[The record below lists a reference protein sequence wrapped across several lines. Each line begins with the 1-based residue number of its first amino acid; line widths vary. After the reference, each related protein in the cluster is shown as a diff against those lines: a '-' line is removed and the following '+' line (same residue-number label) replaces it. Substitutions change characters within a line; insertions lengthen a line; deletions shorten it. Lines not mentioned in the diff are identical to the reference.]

1 MPELDSKDVTFHFR
15 GIPTTVE
22 ELQEKDTSNKDM
34 TIFSPQNFG
43 VQTKSKAFD

>member
-22 ELQEKDTSNKDM
+22 ELAEKNTSNADM
-34 TIFSPQNFG
+34 DILTPQNFG

>member
-1 MPELDSKDVTFHFR
+1 MEDFYSMLEEKEAEYTK
-15 GIPTTVE
+15 E